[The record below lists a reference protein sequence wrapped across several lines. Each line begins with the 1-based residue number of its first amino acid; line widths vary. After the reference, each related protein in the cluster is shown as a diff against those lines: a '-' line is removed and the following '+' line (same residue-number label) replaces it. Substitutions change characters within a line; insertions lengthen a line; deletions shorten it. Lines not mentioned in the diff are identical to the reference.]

1 MQKNKEFLGTAP
13 IGKLLFKLSLP
24 TVMAQMINM
33 LYNIVDRIYIDNV
46 DPNYLFPFG
55 TPEAVSA
62 EVKKLAEPVA
72 DVIAVSFTAVLFVI
86 QFKKAMKKLERPLE
100 A

>member
-1 MQKNKEFLGTAP
+1 MQENKEFLGTAP

-33 LYNIVDRIYIDNV
+33 LYNIVDRIYIDNG
-46 DPNYLFPFG
+46 DPNCG
-55 TPEAVSA
+55 TPEEVSA

-72 DVIAVSFTAVLFVI
+72 DVIAVCFTAVLFVI